1 MITKIIAENF
11 MGAVGRKI
19 TDVAKFTAF
28 AGRNGSGK
36 STILRS
42 AIVTTQGYVSE
53 EHGKQAVKTMELARA
68 DEMITGIELDSG
80 ARYERIFRRSGK
92 GASAVTRLDGK
103 EIAYREGDGIIK
115 NDLGDFPVM
124 FNLKE
129 FEKLSPDLKKKFLF
143 SISGAIKDID
153 DKDKFLATL
162 RYELMKQVIDNVT
175 PDNLLEF
182 KMAVQSFDDLPKNE
196 YGEYF
201 GTLDGQ
207 LDPDVVEYIDMLM
220 DEFSDLF
227 TPSPQ
232 VLFDTLLKTTS
243 EEESAQR
250 RAVRDTDATRTKLA
264 EVASD
269 LDGKKQE
276 LETVER
282 ELAACNMSKEKTIS
296 KISGNEANILR
307 VQDHERMISKLM
319 EKIEDDEK
327 FLAENADL
335 TTLIESIEKLGKD
348 VASAGAIRADR
359 KSSLAVLSEDYD
371 KKIALMNEHR
381 ALKSKATTLKE
392 SLQSVKGTCLVSSLI
407 PCNENFS
414 GPIADAEKEI
424 SLADKN
430 IGPLKAETEELRTE
444 MQKIQNA
451 MDAETVLAADAE
463 RVLAQHKTDLAVI
476 ESRRTT
482 IIKTLDSTKAEL
494 ADVQA
499 RKMPNVF
506 DGDILE
512 GELLATRNKIVLLE
526 DRKTA
531 INRAE
536 ATFNALNDQILK
548 ARTSSE
554 KLAVAQGLKK
564 TVQTM
569 RNQLLDAAV
578 KPLVES
584 VTGLMQ
590 QMDPTFSVI
599 FDMDNG
605 FSIKVFKDGQ
615 WQYFS
620 SLCGGEYVIFMAGL
634 LTAIIVTANPA
645 MKVLILE
652 AAELDLQNIKLV
664 MEALPIVAAELD
676 NVLLAYP
683 REDIEDVDGWLIHR
697 LVG

>member
-1 MITKIIAENF
+1 
-11 MGAVGRKI
+11 
-19 TDVAKFTAF
+19 
-28 AGRNGSGK
+28 
-36 STILRS
+36 
-42 AIVTTQGYVSE
+42 
-53 EHGKQAVKTMELARA
+53 
-68 DEMITGIELDSG
+68 
-80 ARYERIFRRSGK
+80 
-92 GASAVTRLDGK
+92 
-103 EIAYREGDGIIK
+103 
-115 NDLGDFPVM
+115 
-124 FNLKE
+124 
-129 FEKLSPDLKKKFLF
+129 
-143 SISGAIKDID
+143 
-153 DKDKFLATL
+153 
-162 RYELMKQVIDNVT
+162 
-175 PDNLLEF
+175 
-182 KMAVQSFDDLPKNE
+182 
-196 YGEYF
+196 
-201 GTLDGQ
+201 
-207 LDPDVVEYIDMLM
+207 
-220 DEFSDLF
+220 
-227 TPSPQ
+227 
-232 VLFDTLLKTTS
+232 
-243 EEESAQR
+243 
-250 RAVRDTDATRTKLA
+250 
-264 EVASD
+264 
-269 LDGKKQE
+269 
-276 LETVER
+276 
-282 ELAACNMSKEKTIS
+282 MSKEKIIS
-296 KISGNEANILR
+296 KISGNESNILR
-307 VQDHERMISKLM
+307 VQDHERMISRLR

-348 VASAGAIRADR
+348 VAAAGAIRADR

-371 KKIALMNEHR
+371 KKIAIMNEHR
-381 ALKSKATTLKE
+381 ALKSKAETLKE
-392 SLQSVKGTCLVSSLI
+392 SLQSVKGTCVVSSLI
-407 PCNENFS
+407 PCNENFA

-424 SLADKN
+424 SLADSN
-430 IGPLKAETEELRTE
+430 IGPLKAETEELRIE

-451 MDAETVLAADAE
+451 MDAETVLAVDAE
-463 RVLAQHKTDLAVI
+463 KVLAQYKTDLAVI

-482 IIKTLDSTKAEL
+482 IIKTLDGTKAEL
-494 ADVQA
+494 ADVEE

-512 GELLATRNKIVLLE
+512 GELLAVRNKIVLLE

-564 TVQTM
+564 TIQTL
-569 RNQLLDAAV
+569 RNQLLDIAI

-605 FSIKVFKDGQ
+605 FSIKVFKNGE

-620 SLCGGEYVIFMAGL
+620 SLCGGEYMIFMAGL

-664 MEALPIVAAELD
+664 MEALPIVAKDLD